1 MQSANFTNLTKGRT
15 LAKVAEFLS
24 GNNFIVPTLYNL
36 SVDQWSSESSK
47 VYSRILEIFSPD
59 DMLAVRSSASDED
72 GSLSTKAGEYDSVLG
87 VPATDKKALSA
98 AISKVILSYDAKSL
112 CSAGQEILIQQMV
125 TDVDCS
131 GVIFTH
137 ELNTGAP
144 YFVINY
150 DDLSGSTESVT
161 SGSNEYSNRTLY
173 IHRTSLDKIKSE
185 RFQTLISAVSE
196 VEEILSCN
204 FLDVEFAIDRQLR
217 PHLLQVRQ
225 ITTQPNWNRAIVR
238 MINEELNGISRFL
251 GNCFSHKPFVYGETT
266 VFGQMPDWNPAEMI
280 GRAPRA
286 LSFSLYRKLITDR
299 AWSDAR
305 KLMGYAI
312 PVGQPLMVSFG
323 GQPYID
329 TRLSFHSYLPAELPS
344 QIAVKLVNEWVERLK
359 QKPEL
364 HDKVEFDVAV
374 TTYSFDID
382 EKLDLLATS
391 LGSDEKEIF
400 KRELLQLLH
409 PLLTG
414 KSSGSIKNAIDQ
426 INNLHE
432 TPLPKSNCG
441 IGGLFKII
449 DECINLGTI
458 PFSILARHGFIARS
472 LLLSLK
478 TRGVFNDSDIESFM
492 GGIKTI
498 ASELLEDMHALKST
512 RLSLETFMQKYG
524 HLRPG
529 TYDILSQRY
538 DQTAAFE
545 VPVNDE
551 ARNYER
557 TISHFVLSKSQE
569 FKINE
574 LLIDSGL
581 EGVTPQS
588 LLKYIS
594 DAISG
599 REYGKFVFTR
609 SVSAMLE
616 IIAHFGE
623 ENKLSREEMS
633 HIPIWDILGIG
644 VESGYAN
651 IEEKLRRVSHINKTR
666 HSTTTALRLPQV
678 LSDSEGVYVIPFQV
692 SLPNFITSKKISGES
707 IYIGPHQNVSD
718 ICNKIILIENA
729 DPGYDWIFGQSIKGL
744 ITKFGGANSH
754 MAIRC
759 AEFAIPAAI
768 GCGEQ
773 RFDRLVKSDGIS
785 LDCSAGLVYPN
796 F

>member
-1 MQSANFTNLTKGRT
+1 
-15 LAKVAEFLS
+15 
-24 GNNFIVPTLYNL
+24 
-36 SVDQWSSESSK
+36 
-47 VYSRILEIFSPD
+47 
-59 DMLAVRSSASDED
+59 
-72 GSLSTKAGEYDSVLG
+72 
-87 VPATDKKALSA
+87 
-98 AISKVILSYDAKSL
+98 
-112 CSAGQEILIQQMV
+112 
-125 TDVDCS
+125 
-131 GVIFTH
+131 
-137 ELNTGAP
+137 
-144 YFVINY
+144 
-150 DDLSGSTESVT
+150 
-161 SGSNEYSNRTLY
+161 
-173 IHRTSLDKIKSE
+173 
-185 RFQTLISAVSE
+185 
-196 VEEILSCN
+196 
-204 FLDVEFAIDRQLR
+204 
-217 PHLLQVRQ
+217 
-225 ITTQPNWNRAIVR
+225 
-238 MINEELNGISRFL
+238 
-251 GNCFSHKPFVYGETT
+251 
-266 VFGQMPDWNPAEMI
+266 MPDWNPAEMI

-391 LGSDEKEIF
+391 LGSDEKEVF
-400 KRELLQLLH
+400 KTKLLGLLH

-414 KSSGSIKNAIDQ
+414 KSAGSIQNAIDQ
-426 INNLHE
+426 VNSLHE

-441 IGGLFKII
+441 IRGLFKII

-478 TRGVFNDSDIESFM
+478 TRGVFNDSDIESFL

-498 ASELLEDMHALKST
+498 ASEMLEDIHALKSAK
-512 RLSLETFMQKYG
+512 LSLETFMQKYG

-538 DQTAAFE
+538 DQTTAFE
-545 VPVNDE
+545 VSVNEED
-551 ARNYER
+551 RNSER
-557 TISHFVLSKSQE
+557 AISNFELSKSQE
-569 FKINE
+569 LKINE
-574 LLIDSGL
+574 LLKESGL
-581 EGVTPQS
+581 DGVTPQS

-599 REYGKFVFTR
+599 REYGKFVFTK

-616 IIAHFGE
+616 IIAQFGE
-623 ENKLSREEMS
+623 KNKLSREEMS
-633 HIPIWDILGIG
+633 HIPIWDILSIG
-644 VESGYAN
+644 VESSCSN
-651 IEEKLRRVSHINKTR
+651 IEEELRSISHNNASR
-666 HSTTTALRLPQV
+666 HSMTTALRLPQV
-678 LSDSEGVYVIPFQV
+678 LSDIDGVYVIPFQV
-692 SLPNFITSKKISGES
+692 SLPNFITSTKITGES
-707 IYIGPHQNVSD
+707 IYIGPHQIVSD
-718 ICNKIILIENA
+718 LSDKIILIENA